1 MNFFLNFYIYFYY
14 YFYEKEIKK
23 KILKIKDKYI
33 NDTYFWT
40 NPDLNKLNQE
50 IENEFKNLFDINDLN
65 EIKKMIE
72 ENQQEINIKGNNN
85 LTKIYTDTTLG
96 TGIVITLSLLLKS
109 YICAFIVPIIITD
122 FIILKNRNDEVK
134 TNLQEIIEN
143 LYKKFE
149 EKYILINISLIRKK
163 AEAYNNAIDEFNKFI
178 EEFDSEGEVFI

>member
-134 TNLQEIIEN
+134 TNVQEIIEN
-143 LYKKFE
+143 SYKKFE
-149 EKYILINISLIRKK
+149 EKYILINI
-163 AEAYNNAIDEFNKFI
+163 FN
-178 EEFDSEGEVFI
+178 

>member
-85 LTKIYTDTTLG
+85 LTKIIYTGTTLA
-96 TGIVITLSLLLKS
+96 TGGGVIASSFLFTPIYNALL
-109 YICAFIVPIIITD
+109 APIL
-122 FIILKNRNDEVK
+122 FAYFYYLFKRNDEVK
-134 TNLQEIIEN
+134 TNLKEIIEN
-143 LYKKFE
+143 SYKKFE
-149 EKYILINISLIRKK
+149 EKYILINI
-163 AEAYNNAIDEFNKFI
+163 FN
-178 EEFDSEGEVFI
+178 